1 MELEKSP
8 MESDVEAKLKHT
20 SIKSSPSL
28 SIVSSGS
35 DSELEG
41 ARTMLPDI
49 ICSSSHCTNAV
60 LGDYQNPDLSTTSET
75 NLIEDRVDVT
85 SCQLSM
91 LHITL
96 KIWVWILTMLFTYI
110 VCLSVFPSITALVE
124 SKYYGQVNQLP

>member
-1 MELEKSP
+1 MELGRSP
-8 MESDVEAKLKHT
+8 MESDVEAKPKHT

-75 NLIEDRVDVT
+75 NLIEDRADVT

-96 KIWVWILTMLFTYI
+96 KIWVWILTMFFTYI

-124 SKYYGQVNQLP
+124 SKYFGQVNQLP

>member
-1 MELEKSP
+1 MQMESGP
-8 MESDVEAKLKHT
+8 TESDVEARLKST
-20 SIKSSPSL
+20 SIKSSLSL
-28 SIVSSGS
+28 SIASSGS

-41 ARTMLPDI
+41 ARNMLPDI
-49 ICSSSHCTNAV
+49 ICSSSYCTNV
-60 LGDYQNPDLSTTSET
+60 VVGDCQSPDLSTTSET
-75 NLIEDRVDVT
+75 NLIEDREDVT

-124 SKYYGQVNQLP
+124 SQYYGQVKQLP